1 VGKGAGKMKTEF
13 NLSGKVWAE
22 AGIYTEGD
30 VQEFIQRVKI
40 KIVEND
46 IFTADEIFRVID
58 KLAGERLS
66 GVGK

>member
-1 VGKGAGKMKTEF
+1 
-13 NLSGKVWAE
+13 
-22 AGIYTEGD
+22 